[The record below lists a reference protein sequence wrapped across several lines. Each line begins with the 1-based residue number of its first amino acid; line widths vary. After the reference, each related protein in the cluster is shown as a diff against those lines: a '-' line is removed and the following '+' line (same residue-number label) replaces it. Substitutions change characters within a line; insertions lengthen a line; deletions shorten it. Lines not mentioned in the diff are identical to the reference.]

1 MLTRKEKSKETVS
14 LLKNLLAIDNKKT
27 KETIE
32 AFLKIFFI
40 ICLESLHSH
49 KNYFYIFIC
58 VPFLSSVFQTWKKL
72 SRFLEKFIFREN
84 NFREFLV

>member
-1 MLTRKEKSKETVS
+1 MAISS
-14 LLKNLLAIDNKKT
+14 NALAIESKKT

-32 AFLKIFFI
+32 AFLQNFHRTKLFLHFF
-40 ICLESLHSH
+40 
-49 KNYFYIFIC
+49 C
-58 VPFLSSVFQTWKKL
+58 VPTLFSIFQALKKL